1 MVKLKIRQGFRRRS
15 LSQCP
20 PNLISADFRL
30 GLQLGK
36 FLSFKEEVRVLK
48 TSLAPLKGNL
58 KYSINQN
65 DICLSIETNQP
76 IYVCSNRKLAG
87 THSFSAIELYGT
99 SDFTVKNYS
108 NDFSKIATKLLSGFS
123 NTAKFRSFSMPAC
136 SRLFTYICASKGA
149 ICAIKSHDIDF
160 DSLATEVSTITPSTE
175 SLERFRSAVKTALDL
190 SQNNSEDSRGLDHLN
205 KSKICDCIG
214 ECFSSRDINGEIAL
228 KLTHRHE
235 LCKDLIFWAYD
246 NVNQPISLEKAIAA
260 LHTTSASLSQGCKEI
275 LGIGP
280 MEVIRHIRL
289 EHIHHILSDRDVR
302 LNYGLTNVEEVREN
316 FGFKTRGNFAAL
328 YRKHFNETPRETL
341 LRSKE

>member
-1 MVKLKIRQGFRRRS
+1 MVRFKIRQGIHRRS
-15 LSQCP
+15 LSQYP
-20 PNLISADFRL
+20 PNLISTDFRL

-58 KYSINQN
+58 KYSIHEN

-123 NTAKFRSFSMPAC
+123 NAAKFRSFSMPAC

-149 ICAIKSHDIDF
+149 RFAIESRGIDF
-160 DSLATEVSTITPSTE
+160 DGLATKVSTIIPAME
-175 SLERFRSAVKTALDL
+175 SLDRFRSAVRTALDH
-190 SQNNSEDSRGLDHLN
+190 SPNNSGYVRGLDPLN

-214 ECFSSRDINGEIAL
+214 ECFSSRDNHGEIAV

-246 NVNQPISLEKAIAA
+246 NVNKPISLEKAIAA